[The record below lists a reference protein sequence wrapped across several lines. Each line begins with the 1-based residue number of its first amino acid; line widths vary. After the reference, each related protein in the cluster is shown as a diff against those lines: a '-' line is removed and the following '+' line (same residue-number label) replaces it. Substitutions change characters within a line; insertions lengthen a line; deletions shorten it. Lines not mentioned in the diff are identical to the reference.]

1 MNDRYLEILIS
12 KAIKLREY
20 GNRAAALEQFK
31 ELAVQVQN
39 DPRIYY
45 HLGTLCMDLKDN
57 HAACSYFRKLIRL
70 QPDFLEGRML
80 LGMALAELG
89 RHEEAVEWLRGV
101 LAECPGVAEI
111 HHRVGLCLADM
122 HKYEEAFNEY
132 QEVLRLVPGHIGAF
146 CGLGILLTSTGQIGE
161 ARKVLLQALE
171 LDPKAVN
178 IINNLGRAYK
188 IGHAGESLQWF
199 QRGLDIEP
207 ENPALTSNYLYTLNY
222 VAGLSPEFIAQK
234 YREYAPRAFHPP
246 EGWQPRKFPA
256 KQPGSPVRIGYV
268 SADFYGHSVAFFL
281 EPVMRQHDRKNF
293 EIFCYYNRTV
303 TDETTR
309 NLKELCTGWRCVYG
323 MSDGMVA
330 DLIAADGID
339 ILVDLSGHTSGHRLG
354 VCALRPAP
362 VQVSWIGHPNTTG
375 LPQVDYYLT
384 DAWCDP
390 PGMTEQLYSE
400 KLYRLPRI
408 FSCYLP
414 PEEFPAV
421 APVPSVLKGSIV
433 FGCFNNMTKINQ
445 ELISWWARILCA
457 VPGSQVFIKGPALDD
472 AGTRAELLSCFNDCG
487 IPRERILLQGVTGTR
502 VEHLALYGRV
512 DIALDTFPYHG
523 TTTTCEALWMGVPV
537 VTLAGCTHVSRVG
550 VSLLHSVG
558 LDDLIAD
565 SPEEYIDKAV
575 ALANDRLRLVKLRQN
590 LRLMVASSALMDAKG
605 LTREVEEAYR
615 RMISER
621 TLA

>member
-1 MNDRYLEILIS
+1 MEILIS
-12 KAIKLREY
+12 KAIKLRED
-20 GNRAAALEQFK
+20 GNSAAALEQFK
-31 ELAVQVQN
+31 ELADQIQN
-39 DPRIYY
+39 DPRISYQ
-45 HLGTLCMDLKDN
+45 LGMLCMDVKDN
-57 HAACSYFRKLIRL
+57 HAACGHFRELIRL

-101 LAECPGVAEI
+101 LTECPDVPEI

-122 HKYEEAFNEY
+122 HKYEEAYNEY
-132 QEVLRLVPGHIGAF
+132 QEVLRLVPDHIGAF
-146 CGLGILLTSTGQIGE
+146 CALGILYTSIGQISE
-161 ARKVLLQALE
+161 AIKVLSKALD

-199 QRGLDIEP
+199 QRGLDLEP
-207 ENPALTSNYLYTLNY
+207 ENPALTSNYLYALNY

-246 EGWQPRKFPA
+246 EGWRPRKFPA
-256 KQPGSPVRIGYV
+256 KKPGSPVRIGYI

-281 EPVMRQHDRKNF
+281 EPVMRQHDRQNF
-293 EIFCYYNRTV
+293 EIFCYYNRTA
-303 TDETTR
+303 TDETTK
-309 NLKELCTGWRCVYG
+309 NLKELCTDWRCVYG
-323 MSDGMVA
+323 MSDEMVA
-330 DLIAADGID
+330 GLIADDRID
-339 ILVDLSGHTSGHRLG
+339 VLVDLSGHTSGHRLG
-354 VCALRPAP
+354 VCALKPAP

-375 LPQVDYYLT
+375 LPQMDYYLT

-390 PGMTEQLYSE
+390 PSMTEQLYSE

-421 APVPSVLKGSIV
+421 APVPSVLKESVV

-445 ELISWWARILCA
+445 ELISWWSRILLA
-457 VPGSQVFIKGPALDD
+457 VPGSQMFIKGPALDD
-472 AGTRAELLSCFNDCG
+472 SEIRAELLSCFNDCG
-487 IPRERILLQGVTGTR
+487 ISQERILLQGITGTR
-502 VEHLALYGRV
+502 VEHLELYGRV

-523 TTTTCEALWMGVPV
+523 TTTTCEAFWMGVPV
-537 VTLAGCTHVSRVG
+537 VTLAGRTHVSRVG

-558 LDDLIAD
+558 LDELIAD
-565 SPEEYIDKAV
+565 NPEEYIAKAIG
-575 ALANDRLRLVKLRQN
+575 LANDRHRLMELHEN
-590 LRLMVASSALMDAKG
+590 LRMMVATSPLMDAIG
-605 LTREVEEAYR
+605 VTREVEDAYR